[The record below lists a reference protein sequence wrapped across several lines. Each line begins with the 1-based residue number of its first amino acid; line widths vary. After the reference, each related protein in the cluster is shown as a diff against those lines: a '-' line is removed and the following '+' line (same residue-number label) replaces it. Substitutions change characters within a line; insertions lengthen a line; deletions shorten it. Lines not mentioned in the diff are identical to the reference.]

1 MPLNFTRDL
10 TILERIVCSICIY
23 SKKYNK
29 KKENF
34 KKSGYLVE
42 KPYDYH
48 PDKYG
53 STRTHGFRDIKVYYK
68 YGVTFYLEEDGKYS
82 VSTFI

>member
-1 MPLNFTRDL
+1 M
-10 TILERIVCSICIY
+10 
-23 SKKYNK
+23 KKT
-29 KKENF
+29 
-34 KKSGYLVE
+34 GYLVE

-53 STRTHGFRDIKVYYK
+53 STRTHGFTDIKVYYK

>member
-1 MPLNFTRDL
+1 MPLDL
-10 TILERIVCSICIY
+10 TQDLMIVERIVCCLCIY

-29 KKENF
+29 KKENL

-42 KPYDYH
+42 KP
-48 PDKYG
+48 
-53 STRTHGFRDIKVYYK
+53 FA
-68 YGVTFYLEEDGKYS
+68 FYLEEDGKYS